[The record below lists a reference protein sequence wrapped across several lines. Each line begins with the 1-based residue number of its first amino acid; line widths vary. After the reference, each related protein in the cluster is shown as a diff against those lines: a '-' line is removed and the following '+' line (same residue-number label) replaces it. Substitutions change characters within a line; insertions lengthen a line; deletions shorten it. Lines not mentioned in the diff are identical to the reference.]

1 MLNAMAQIT
10 LAQARDLL
18 DQTPFARW
26 WGLSALALGEGW
38 ATVGLSSRPE
48 FLRPG
53 PILHGA
59 CYEVIADTAMWLA
72 IMTRVGVEA
81 MAVTVEMK
89 TSFLRGAATDLTS
102 RAEVLRLGR
111 RIVFGEARTAAEG
124 GTLVAHSTLSY
135 VRPAGD

>member
-1 MLNAMAQIT
+1 MLSAMAQIT
-10 LAQARDLL
+10 LAQAQDLF

-26 WGLSALALGEGW
+26 WGLTALELGEGW
-38 ATVGLSSRPE
+38 ATVGLGTRPE

-53 PILHGA
+53 QVLHGA
-59 CYEVIADTAMWLA
+59 CYEVIADAAMWLA

-89 TSFLRGAATDLTS
+89 TSFLRGATTDLAS

-111 RIVFGEARTAAEG
+111 RIVFGEARTTDQEG
-124 GTLVAHSTLSY
+124 SLVAHSTLSY
-135 VRPAGD
+135 VRPAPA